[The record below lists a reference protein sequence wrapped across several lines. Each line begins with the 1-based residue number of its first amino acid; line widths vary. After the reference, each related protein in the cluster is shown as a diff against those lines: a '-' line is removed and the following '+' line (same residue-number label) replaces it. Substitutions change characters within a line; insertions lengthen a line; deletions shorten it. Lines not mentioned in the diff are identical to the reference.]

1 MSKEDTQKDLDLS
14 NINKIIHE
22 PVRLSILAHLY
33 VLDSADALF
42 LKNQIGLTWGNFS
55 THLKRLEDAG
65 YIDVEKEFVD
75 RKPVTSYRLTEL
87 GREAFQQYR
96 EKMRGFLKELP
107 DDRRTRR
114 R

>member
-14 NINKIIHE
+14 KIDKIIHE
-22 PVRLSILAHLY
+22 PVRLSILAHLF

-55 THLKRLEDAG
+55 THLKRLEDAE
-65 YIDVEKEFVD
+65 YIEVQKEFVE
-75 RKPVTSYRLTEL
+75 RKPVTSYRLTDE

-96 EKMRGFLKELP
+96 ARMSGFLKELP
-107 DDRRTRR
+107 E
-114 R
+114 

>member
-1 MSKEDTQKDLDLS
+1 MSSGDIRDKDLDLS
-14 NINKIIHE
+14 KIDKVIHE

-65 YIDVEKEFVD
+65 YIQVQKEFVD
-75 RKPVTSYRLTEL
+75 RKPVTSFSLTES
-87 GREAFQQYR
+87 GRVAFQIYR
-96 EKMRGFLKELP
+96 EQMRGFLKELP
-107 DDRRTRR
+107 E
-114 R
+114 

>member
-1 MSKEDTQKDLDLS
+1 MSEEAQKELDLS
-14 NINKIIHE
+14 NIDKIIHE

-65 YIDVEKEFVD
+65 YIQVQKEFVE
-75 RKPVTSYRLTEL
+75 RKPVTSYRLTDS
-87 GREAFQQYR
+87 GREAFQVYR
-96 EKMRGFLKELP
+96 TQMSGFLKELP
-107 DDRRTRR
+107 E
-114 R
+114 

>member
-1 MSKEDTQKDLDLS
+1 MSKEEPQKDLDLS
-14 NINKIIHE
+14 DIDKIIHE

-65 YIDVEKEFVD
+65 YIVVQKEFVD
-75 RKPVTSYRLTEL
+75 RKPVTSYSLSEE
-87 GREAFQQYR
+87 GRNAFQQYR
-96 EKMRGFLKELP
+96 EKMSGFLKELP
-107 DDRRTRR
+107 E
-114 R
+114 

>member
-1 MSKEDTQKDLDLS
+1 MSKDDTQKDLDLS
-14 NINKIIHE
+14 DIDKIIHE

-55 THLKRLEDAG
+55 THLKRLEDAE
-65 YIDVEKEFVD
+65 YIEVQKEFVD
-75 RKPVTSYRLTEL
+75 RKPVTSYKLSEL

-96 EKMRGFLKELP
+96 EKMNGFLKELP
-107 DDRRTRR
+107 E
-114 R
+114 

>member
-1 MSKEDTQKDLDLS
+1 MSEEETQKDLDLS
-14 NINKIIHE
+14 KIDKIIHE

-55 THLKRLEDAG
+55 THLKRLEDAE
-65 YIDVEKEFVD
+65 YIEVQKEFVD
-75 RKPVTSYRLTEL
+75 RKPVTSYRLSQL

-96 EKMRGFLKELP
+96 ERMSGFFEDLP
-107 DDRRTRR
+107 D
-114 R
+114 

>member
-1 MSKEDTQKDLDLS
+1 MSKDGTQKDLDLS
-14 NINKIIHE
+14 NIDKIIHE

-55 THLKRLEDAG
+55 THLKRLENAE
-65 YIDVEKEFVD
+65 YIEVQKEFVD

-87 GREAFQQYR
+87 GRAAFQQYR
-96 EKMRGFLKELP
+96 EQMSGFLKELP
-107 DDRRTRR
+107 E
-114 R
+114 

>member
-1 MSKEDTQKDLDLS
+1 MSEEEPQKDLDLS
-14 NINKIIHE
+14 SIDKIIHE

-65 YIDVEKEFVD
+65 YIQVHKEFVD
-75 RKPVTSYRLTEL
+75 RKPVTSYRLTDL
-87 GREAFQQYR
+87 GRDAFQQYR
-96 EKMRGFLKELP
+96 EKMSGFLKELP
-107 DDRRTRR
+107 E
-114 R
+114 

>member
-1 MSKEDTQKDLDLS
+1 MSEEENQKDLDLS
-14 NINKIIHE
+14 KIDKIIHE

-65 YIDVEKEFVD
+65 YIEIQKEFVD
-75 RKPVTSYRLTEL
+75 RKPVTSYRLSQL
-87 GREAFQQYR
+87 GREAFKLYR
-96 EKMRGFLKELP
+96 ERMSEFFEELP
-107 DDRRTRR
+107 E
-114 R
+114 

>member
-1 MSKEDTQKDLDLS
+1 MSEEEPQKDLDLTS
-14 NINKIIHE
+14 IDKIIHE

-65 YIDVEKEFVD
+65 YIQVQKEFVD
-75 RKPVTSYRLTEL
+75 RKPVTSYRLTDL
-87 GREAFQQYR
+87 GREAFHQYR
-96 EKMRGFLKELP
+96 EKMSGFLKELP
-107 DDRRTRR
+107 E
-114 R
+114 

>member
-1 MSKEDTQKDLDLS
+1 MSEGIQKDLDLS
-14 NINKIIHE
+14 NIDKIIHE

-55 THLKRLEDAG
+55 THLKRLENAE
-65 YIDVEKEFVD
+65 YIEVQKEFVD

-87 GREAFQQYR
+87 GRAAFQQYR
-96 EKMRGFLKELP
+96 EQMSGFLKELP
-107 DDRRTRR
+107 E
-114 R
+114 

>member
-1 MSKEDTQKDLDLS
+1 MSEDDTQKDLDLTG
-14 NINKIIHE
+14 IDKIIHE

-65 YIDVEKEFVD
+65 YIEVQKEFVD

-87 GREAFQQYR
+87 GRDAFQHYR
-96 EKMRGFLKELP
+96 KQMSGFLKELP
-107 DDRRTRR
+107 E
-114 R
+114 

>member
-1 MSKEDTQKDLDLS
+1 MSEEGPQKDLDLTS
-14 NINKIIHE
+14 IDKIIHE

-65 YIDVEKEFVD
+65 YIQVQKEFVD
-75 RKPVTSYRLTEL
+75 RKPVTSYRLTEE
-87 GREAFQQYR
+87 GRNAFQQYR
-96 EKMRGFLKELP
+96 ARMSGFLKELP
-107 DDRRTRR
+107 E
-114 R
+114 

>member
-1 MSKEDTQKDLDLS
+1 MSKDEPQKDLDLS
-14 NINKIIHE
+14 SIDKIIHE
-22 PVRLSILAHLY
+22 PIRLSILAHLY

-42 LKNQIGLTWGNFS
+42 LKNQMGLTWGNFS

-65 YIDVEKEFVD
+65 YIEVQKEFVD

-96 EKMRGFLKELP
+96 EKMSEFLKELP
-107 DDRRTRR
+107 K
-114 R
+114 